1 MRIYRSIYSLTLV
14 AIFFATPIFGHHGF
28 TSIFD
33 MDTVLTF
40 QGTVSRYDWR
50 NPHVYIYVE
59 TNTTGETVEW
69 QLEGDPTPIMMRSGW
84 TSTILSPGDLVT
96 IRAHPDRNTERNHGL
111 LTSLTKQDGVFLTPR
126 SGSRISNAR
135 ATSFEGVWDGLPG
148 FNTRTFVYGA
158 LTDKGTAAQAAY
170 TEADNPT
177 SDCIPFPTPTIVAA
191 PYLNQ
196 IEILD
201 DRIIV
206 KTEVFQVERTF
217 YTDGRDH
224 PENGERTNQGH
235 SIAHWEGD
243 MLIVDTTLFS
253 DNRFG
258 NRSGIPSGSQKHS
271 IERFRLSDDKT
282 QLLIDY
288 VIHDPE
294 YMVDPMTGSMSW
306 SYAPER
312 EPMPFACNPE
322 NARLYEL
329 Q

>member
-1 MRIYRSIYSLTLV
+1 
-14 AIFFATPIFGHHGF
+14 
-28 TSIFD
+28 
-33 MDTVLTF
+33 
-40 QGTVSRYDWR
+40 
-50 NPHVYIYVE
+50 
-59 TNTTGETVEW
+59 
-69 QLEGDPTPIMMRSGW
+69 
-84 TSTILSPGDLVT
+84 
-96 IRAHPDRNTERNHGL
+96 
-111 LTSLTKQDGVFLTPR
+111 
-126 SGSRISNAR
+126 
-135 ATSFEGVWDGLPG
+135 
-148 FNTRTFVYGA
+148 
-158 LTDKGTAAQAAY
+158 
-170 TEADNPT
+170 
-177 SDCIPFPTPTIVAA
+177 
-191 PYLNQ
+191 
-196 IEILD
+196 
-201 DRIIV
+201 
-206 KTEVFQVERTF
+206 
-217 YTDGRDH
+217 
-224 PENGERTNQGH
+224 
-235 SIAHWEGD
+235 